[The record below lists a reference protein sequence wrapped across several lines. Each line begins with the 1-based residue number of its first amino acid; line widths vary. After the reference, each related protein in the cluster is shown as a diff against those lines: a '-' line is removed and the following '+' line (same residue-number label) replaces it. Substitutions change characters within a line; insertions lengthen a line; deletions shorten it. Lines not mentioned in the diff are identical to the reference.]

1 MLRIDHV
8 MGLHRKFWI
17 PRGFGPSEAV
27 YVHYPANEF
36 YAILSLES
44 HRHQVQIVGEN
55 LGTVPPYVNQALA
68 NHRIHGM
75 HVSQFCVTADPQ
87 RALQEPAHD
96 DVASLNT
103 HDTPTFAGFWQ
114 EKDIEDRL
122 ALGLLSQPEAQ
133 IVQQHRASIREA
145 LITYLK
151 SRGWLAGESPD
162 PLAILRAWLSQL
174 ASGDAY
180 LLLLNLEDL
189 WLEPLPQNVPG
200 TWEERPN
207 WKRKARFSLDEIRK
221 MDSVTEILKAID
233 EIRKRLPSP

>member
-8 MGLHRKFWI
+8 MGLHRLFWI
-17 PRGFGPSEAV
+17 PRGFGASEAV
-27 YVHYPANEF
+27 YVHYPLDEF

-55 LGTVPPYVNQALA
+55 LGTVPRYVNKALA
-68 NHRIHGM
+68 KHRIHGM
-75 HVSQFCVTADPQ
+75 YVSQFCVTADPQ
-87 RALQEPAHD
+87 SALQEAAHD

-114 EKDIEDRL
+114 GKDVEDRL
-122 ALGLLSQPEAQ
+122 ALGLLSPPEAQ
-133 IVQQHRASIREA
+133 NLRRDRASIREA
-145 LITYLK
+145 LTTYLK
-151 SRGWLAGESPD
+151 SGNWLEGASPE
-162 PLAILRAWLSQL
+162 PLAILRAWLTQL
-174 ASGDAY
+174 ASGNAY

-207 WKRKARFSLDEIRK
+207 WRRKARFSLDEICQ
-221 MDSVTEILKAID
+221 MNSVTEILKVID
-233 EIRKRLPSP
+233 EIRRRER